1 MKKYILSFTFLLS
14 VLSGTAFGALLIN
27 EFATNTSCDWVELT
41 LTPPDT
47 EMDISNLFVT
57 AYYGESSIAPLARKP
72 VTIRSYN
79 LPETPYDDRYVVVHL
94 TDPNGISETDDVG
107 DLNGNG
113 IRDIYCNNYSAS
125 LWNTSGLVAI
135 DNDRDYRNGMIDCVA
150 YSNMQEPFN
159 SNVKNYV
166 EAAASKEKWVIING
180 NAQAS
185 CVDIGKNG
193 LASYMSVCRRSGA
206 HTNSAA
212 DFFVSRFQTPG
223 RDNLEVSLVPEKDII
238 KILSGKVFC
247 KMDAQRQR
255 AHVDVFI
262 SQSCN
267 LRLRVFGVTGRLIYE
282 SPLHRKIDPG
292 FFTMVW
298 EGNSFRKNLPC
309 GIYPAVIE
317 ATGNEIRGSVSRK
330 FLFILGK

>member
-1 MKKYILSFTFLLS
+1 MKKCILSFILLFIFNCA
-14 VLSGTAFGALLIN
+14 TFGALLIN

-41 LTPPDT
+41 LTTPDM
-47 EMDISNLFVT
+47 EMDISGLYVT
-57 AYYGESSIAPLARKP
+57 SYYGESSIAPLAQKP
-72 VTIRSYN
+72 ITIRSYN
-79 LPETPYDDRYVVVHL
+79 LPETPYDDRYVVIHL
-94 TDPNGISETDDVG
+94 TDPYGISETDDVG

-150 YSNMQEPFN
+150 YSNMVEPFN

-166 EAAASKEKWVIING
+166 EAAAANGNWVITNG
-180 NAQAS
+180 NTQAS

-193 LASYMSVCRRSGA
+193 LAPYMSVCRRFGA

-223 RDNLEVSLVPEKDII
+223 RDNLEVSLVPEKNIF
-238 KILSGKVFC
+238 KILDKKIFC
-247 KMDAQRQR
+247 KMNSQKQSANVRLF
-255 AHVDVFI
+255 V

-267 LRLRVFGVTGRLIYE
+267 LRLRVFGVTGKLIYE
-282 SPLHRKIDPG
+282 SPLHRNVDPG
-292 FFTMVW
+292 FRTMIW
-298 EGNSFRKNLPC
+298 EGNSFRKNLPS

-317 ATGNEIRGSVSRK
+317 ATGNEIRGSVNK
-330 FLFILGK
+330 KLLFILGR